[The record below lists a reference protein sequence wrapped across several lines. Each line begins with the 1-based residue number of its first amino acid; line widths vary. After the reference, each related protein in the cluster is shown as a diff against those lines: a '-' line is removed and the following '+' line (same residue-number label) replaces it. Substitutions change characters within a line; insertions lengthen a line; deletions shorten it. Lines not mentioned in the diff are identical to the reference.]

1 MPGSLCTYCLEHS
14 VHRSIRYYFKELWS
28 IQSFMSILGT
38 LGIILRNFEI
48 TDFSCQKSWA
58 IIEVICVPTVH
69 MYLYVSE
76 QVFILFYVC
85 NSPLLDSQIVKIHKI
100 DSNAKDFFVL
110 VIYFTC
116 TLVSLCAYAQVYMCH
131 RAHVNIR
138 GQLVKHCSLLP
149 SYGFWEMN
157 SGPQAWHQ
165 IPLSTEHAIS
175 QTSKIKVLNPG
186 EKNLVRYW

>member
-1 MPGSLCTYCLEHS
+1 MPGFLCTYCLEHS

-48 TDFSCQKSWA
+48 TDFSCRKSWA

-69 MYLYVSE
+69 MYLYVTD

-85 NSPLLDSQIVKIHKI
+85 TLPLLDSQIVKIHKI

-116 TLVSLCAYAQVYMCH
+116 TLCLYVHMHGCTCAIMHMSTSEDSLCSTVLSFH
-131 RAHVNIR
+131 H
-138 GQLVKHCSLLP
+138 L
-149 SYGFWEMN
+149 N
-157 SGPQAWHQ
+157 SGKWTQVLRLD
-165 IPLSTEHAIS
+165 IKYLYPLSMPSPRLAK
-175 QTSKIKVLNPG
+175 SKF
-186 EKNLVRYW
+186 